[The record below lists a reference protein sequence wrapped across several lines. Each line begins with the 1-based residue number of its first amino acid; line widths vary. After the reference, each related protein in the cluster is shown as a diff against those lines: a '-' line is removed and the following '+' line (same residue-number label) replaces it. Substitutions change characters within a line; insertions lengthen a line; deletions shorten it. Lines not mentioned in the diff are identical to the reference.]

1 MNEGLEFQYD
11 VSGGS
16 VELLRLHYQQGR
28 ISNAVKGVS
37 QRASCPNR
45 AGRTQP
51 KLWPWYPS
59 GNAGA
64 ALIW

>member
-1 MNEGLEFQYD
+1 MNEGLEFQCD

-16 VELLRLHYQQGR
+16 VELLRLHNQQGR
-28 ISNAVKGVS
+28 ISSAVKALS
-37 QRASCPNR
+37 QRASCPNI

-51 KLWPWYPS
+51 KLWPQYPS